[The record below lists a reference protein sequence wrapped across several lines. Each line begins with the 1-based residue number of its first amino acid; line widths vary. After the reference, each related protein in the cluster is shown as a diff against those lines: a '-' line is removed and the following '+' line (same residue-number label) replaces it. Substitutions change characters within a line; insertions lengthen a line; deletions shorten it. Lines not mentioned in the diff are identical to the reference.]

1 MTNTTI
7 TAINPTPIRAPTII
21 PATIPV
27 LLGLDPGGL
36 RFTAPLVVVDPGTLS
51 DNVISHVAPVS
62 DEPLVVA
69 ICVVGGSVGQ
79 TTLQPPG
86 FHGTQ
91 LCWLSLN
98 SL

>member
-7 TAINPTPIRAPTII
+7 TAINPTPIMAPTII

-51 DNVISHVAPVS
+51 DDVIAHVTPVS
-62 DEPLVVA
+62 DEPSVVV

-86 FHGTQ
+86 LHGKQ
-91 LCWLSLN
+91 VCKVSLN